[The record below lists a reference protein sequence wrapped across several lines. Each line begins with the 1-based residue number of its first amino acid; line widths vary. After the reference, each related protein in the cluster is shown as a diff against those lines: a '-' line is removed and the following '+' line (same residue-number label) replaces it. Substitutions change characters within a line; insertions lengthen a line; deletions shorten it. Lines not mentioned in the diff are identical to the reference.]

1 MSYLNLKQVKEITQL
16 STATIYRLIAQGKF
30 PKQFK
35 LTERTSRWVGSE
47 IKGFINQKIE
57 ERKGELSI
65 RNRWEVST
73 L

>member
-1 MSYLNLKQVKEITQL
+1 VSYLNLKQVKEITQL

-47 IKGFINQKIE
+47 IEGFINQKIE
-57 ERKGELSI
+57 ERKG
-65 RNRWEVST
+65 
-73 L
+73 

>member
-47 IKGFINQKIE
+47 IEGLINQKIE
-57 ERKGELSI
+57 ERKG
-65 RNRWEVST
+65 
-73 L
+73 

>member
-35 LTERTSRWVGSE
+35 LAERTSCWIESE
-47 IKGFINQKIE
+47 IIEFINQKIE
-57 ERKGELSI
+57 ERDYG
-65 RNRWEVST
+65 
-73 L
+73 

>member
-35 LTERTSRWVGSE
+35 LTERTSRWMGSE
-47 IKGFINQKIE
+47 IEGFINQKIE
-57 ERKGELSI
+57 ERKG
-65 RNRWEVST
+65 
-73 L
+73 

>member
-47 IKGFINQKIE
+47 IEGFINQKIE
-57 ERKGELSI
+57 EKKG
-65 RNRWEVST
+65 
-73 L
+73 

>member
-47 IKGFINQKIE
+47 IEEFINQKIE
-57 ERKGELSI
+57 ERKG
-65 RNRWEVST
+65 
-73 L
+73 

>member
-16 STATIYRLIAQGKF
+16 STATIYRLMAQGKF

-47 IKGFINQKIE
+47 IEGFINQKIE
-57 ERKGELSI
+57 ERKG
-65 RNRWEVST
+65 
-73 L
+73 

>member
-35 LTERTSRWVGSE
+35 LTERTSRCVGSE
-47 IKGFINQKIE
+47 IEGFINQKIE
-57 ERKGELSI
+57 ERKG
-65 RNRWEVST
+65 
-73 L
+73 

>member
-1 MSYLNLKQVKEITQL
+1 VSYLNLKQVKEITQL

-47 IKGFINQKIE
+47 IEGLINQKIE
-57 ERKGELSI
+57 ERKG
-65 RNRWEVST
+65 
-73 L
+73 

>member
-47 IKGFINQKIE
+47 VEGFINQKIE
-57 ERKGELSI
+57 ERKGWLSTG
-65 RNRWEVST
+65 NKWEV
-73 L
+73 

>member
-47 IKGFINQKIE
+47 VEGFINQKIE
-57 ERKGELSI
+57 ERKG
-65 RNRWEVST
+65 
-73 L
+73 

>member
-47 IKGFINQKIE
+47 IEGFINQKKE
-57 ERKGELSI
+57 ERKG
-65 RNRWEVST
+65 
-73 L
+73 

>member
-57 ERKGELSI
+57 ERKG
-65 RNRWEVST
+65 
-73 L
+73 

>member
-1 MSYLNLKQVKEITQL
+1 VSYLNLKQVKEITQL

-47 IKGFINQKIE
+47 IEEFINQKIE
-57 ERKGELSI
+57 ERKG
-65 RNRWEVST
+65 
-73 L
+73 

>member
-35 LTERTSRWVGSE
+35 LTERTFRWVGSE
-47 IKGFINQKIE
+47 IEEFINQKIE
-57 ERKGELSI
+57 ERKG
-65 RNRWEVST
+65 
-73 L
+73 

>member
-35 LTERTSRWVGSE
+35 FTERTSRWVGSE
-47 IKGFINQKIE
+47 IEGFINQKIE
-57 ERKGELSI
+57 ERKG
-65 RNRWEVST
+65 
-73 L
+73 

>member
-47 IKGFINQKIE
+47 IEGFINQKIE
-57 ERKGELSI
+57 ERKG
-65 RNRWEVST
+65 
-73 L
+73 